1 MSITRFRIYRPANQ
15 KGNMPINFFLYTG
28 HCRRHEFMAN
38 AGLFEREVMV
48 EGHLIDSSILTRVV
62 DRIIELGGDFE
73 MLEIRVGKRK
83 DDTSYARMIVKGRDA
98 KNLGDILEEI
108 HALGVVSIE
117 ATEVAMAPAPDDMVF
132 PDDFYSTTNN
142 PTHVFFG
149 GGWIE
154 VEGIMMD
161 KVVVVDPAAR
171 RAFCRSI
178 RGVKKGDLV
187 VVGEG
192 GVRVRP
198 PERPRESMGIFKFM
212 SSGSSSEKPAPAVIR
227 QIAIDLHNVKRT
239 GGKVA
244 VVAGPA
250 VVHTGAAGSLAA
262 LIREGYVDVLLSGN
276 ALAVHDVEADVLQ
289 TSLGVRLRE
298 GVADVRGERNHIVA
312 INEVYKA
319 GGLKAA
325 VEKGVLRSGIIYECV
340 KNGIPFVLAGS
351 IRDDGPLPDVV
362 TDVVAAQQE
371 YKEQL
376 KDVTMVLMFAS
387 TLHGIAVG
395 NMLPST
401 VKLVCVDINPASV
414 TKLLDR
420 GSTQAV
426 GVVSDI
432 GTLLPLLA
440 VEIEKLGGAH

>member
-1 MSITRFRIYRPANQ
+1 
-15 KGNMPINFFLYTG
+15 
-28 HCRRHEFMAN
+28 MA
-38 AGLFEREVMV
+38 ARGIFEREITV
-48 EGHLIDSSILTRVV
+48 EGHLIDSLILTRIS

-73 MLEIRVGKRK
+73 ILEFRVGKHSS
-83 DDTSYARMIVKGRDA
+83 DTSFARMIVRGRDA
-98 KNLGDILEEI
+98 QNLGDILEEVC
-108 HALGVVSIE
+108 ALGAVPTGGAE
-117 ATEVAMAPAPDDMVF
+117 ASLAPAPADMVF
-132 PDDFYSTTNN
+132 PDDFYSTTNS
-142 PTHVFFG
+142 PTQVFVG

-154 VEGIMMD
+154 VEGTMMD
-161 KVVVVDPAAR
+161 KGIVVDPAAR
-171 RAFCRSI
+171 RASCRAI
-178 RGVKKGDLV
+178 RDVRKGDLV
-187 VVGEG
+187 VVGET

-198 PERPRESMGIFKFM
+198 AERPRESMGIFQFM

-227 QIAIDLHNVKRT
+227 QIAADLHGEKRR

-250 VVHTGAAGSLAA
+250 VVHTGAARSLAS
-262 LIREGYVDVLLSGN
+262 LISDGYVDVLLSGN
-276 ALAVHDVEADVLQ
+276 ALAVHDVEAELLQ
-289 TSLGVRLRE
+289 TSLGVRLKE
-298 GVADVRGERNHIVA
+298 GVPDARGARNHIVA

-325 VEKGVLRSGIIYECV
+325 VEKGVLRGGIIYECV
-340 KNGIPFVLAGS
+340 RKGVPFVLAGS
-351 IRDDGPLPDVV
+351 IRDDGPLPDVI
-362 TDVVAAQQE
+362 TDVVEAQRE
-371 YKEQL
+371 YKERL
-376 KDVTMVLMFAS
+376 RGVTMVLIFAS
-387 TLHGIAVG
+387 TLHAIAVG

-440 VEIEKLGGAH
+440 AELARLNGGH